1 MSAAL
6 PPEPCK
12 DQSEARDLAESIPK
26 CQAFQANCCALHHI
40 QKHLEHLKTLEGN
53 TEAICKNSSKDV
65 LEMNLSQLNTTLGQG
80 TTYYTCQK
88 PQLQLQ
94 VQNMDLAYQKIYI
107 WCVLK
112 KYKDIMQLTAN
123 LYFKAAV

>member
-1 MSAAL
+1 
-6 PPEPCK
+6 
-12 DQSEARDLAESIPK
+12 
-26 CQAFQANCCALHHI
+26 
-40 QKHLEHLKTLEGN
+40 
-53 TEAICKNSSKDV
+53 
-65 LEMNLSQLNTTLGQG
+65 MNLSQLNTTLGQG

-123 LYFKAAV
+123 LYFKAAVWYARMKKSLEDAG